1 MKHIFTL
8 SAALLLVTI
17 SSAQININAGLKAY
31 YPFNGNAKDST
42 GNGNDGT
49 EMGVSL
55 ATDKN
60 SNANSCYFFD
70 GADHYINV
78 PADSTIQPKNAVSVS
93 AWVNT
98 TDKDYWN
105 FAVCKRLN
113 LAKEPGNSYFLGTT
127 GPIQGGSKWQW
138 SISSSTTQHFLVTNT
153 LVEDSTWLHLVG
165 TFDGDTLQLY
175 LNGQSIGSKVISNTT
190 ISYSNLS
197 LRLGLGI
204 PTSSGNKTA
213 WKGYMD
219 EIRIYEREL
228 STDEIKYLYNPAL
241 LSTKE
246 VSVPN
251 IDINVYP
258 NPTNNLLFLSSPVAL
273 DVLAKSTISIT
284 DVLGKQLLNTPYSAS
299 GIDISNL
306 PNGVYFISIS
316 GFSNSYRFV
325 KE

>member
-1 MKHIFTL
+1 MKYFFTL
-8 SAALLLVTI
+8 FATLLLASI
-17 SSAQININAGLKAY
+17 LSAQVNINAGLKAY

-55 ATDKN
+55 AADRN

-78 PADSTIQPKNAVSVS
+78 PADSTIQPKNAISVS
-93 AWVNT
+93 AWLNT

-113 LAKEPGNSYFLGTT
+113 LAQEPGNSYFLGTT
-127 GPIQGGSKWQW
+127 GAVQGGSTWQW
-138 SISSSTTQHFLVTNT
+138 SISSSTTQHFLVSNT

-165 TFDGDTLQLY
+165 TFDGDTLQLF

-190 ISYSNLS
+190 LSYSALS

-219 EIRIYEREL
+219 EIRIYERAL
-228 STDEIKYLYNPAL
+228 SNDEIKFLYNPAL
-241 LSTKE
+241 LSTQE
-246 VSVPN
+246 VSAQN
-251 IDINVYP
+251 IDITIYP
-258 NPTNNLLFLSSPVAL
+258 NPANNLLFLSSSFAL
-273 DVLAKSTISIT
+273 DVLAKSTVSVT
-284 DVLGKQLLNTPYSAS
+284 DVLGKQLLAVPYSTS

-306 PNGVYFISIS
+306 PNGVYFINVS
-316 GFSNSYRFV
+316 GFNNSYRFI